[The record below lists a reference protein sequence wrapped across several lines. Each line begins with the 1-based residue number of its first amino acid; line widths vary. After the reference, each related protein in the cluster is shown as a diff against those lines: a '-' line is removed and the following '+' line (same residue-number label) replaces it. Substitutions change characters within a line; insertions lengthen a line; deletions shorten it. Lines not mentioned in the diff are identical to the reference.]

1 LSTAAFCKA
10 VFAAFIGDIGQVM
23 DPLSIAASIIAILQ
37 LTEKVGVCLRDAKDA
52 SKERSHFTTEISNL
66 SRLLARLLSH
76 VDNSSQ
82 DPWQTNV
89 QELCEEDG
97 LIYQYRIALEQLVD
111 KISSGHGLQKLAK
124 TLLWKYIKDDVEL
137 ILSKVERLKS
147 LVQIALQMNH
157 MFVSF

>member
-1 LSTAAFCKA
+1 LQSGFS
-10 VFAAFIGDIGQVM
+10 AFIGDIGQAM
-23 DPLSIAASIIAILQ
+23 DPLSITASIIAILQ

-52 SKERSHFTTEISNL
+52 SKERSHFMTETSNL

-82 DPWQTNV
+82 DPWQTNL

-111 KISSGHGLQKLAK
+111 KISTGHGLRKLAK

-147 LVQIALQMNH
+147 LVQIALQMDH